1 VTDFLR
7 RAGRAEL
14 AHDDVVLWSVAEGA
28 RGRRWRWMHQ
38 LDQGFQGNS
47 GTLELLPDG
56 RLGRLEIAAF
66 GGLLTFHP
74 EADGL
79 SAHGNIVTPEGVKPI
94 ETSWRPEWRV
104 GILGDPFGSAIAG
117 WAGFGFVVSWQGQLP
132 EGMMWREPGRHDDVT
147 ALECDDR
154 GVPLLERGEEW
165 PLEE

>member
-1 VTDFLR
+1 VTDWLR
-7 RAGRAEL
+7 RAGRGEL
-14 AHDDVVLWSVAEGA
+14 AGDDVVLWSVAEGA

-38 LDQGFQGNS
+38 LDQGFQGSS

-56 RLGRLEIAAF
+56 RLGRLELAAF

-79 SAHGNIVTPEGVKPI
+79 SAHGNIVTPDGVKPI

-104 GILGDPFGSAIAG
+104 GIVGDPFGSAAAG
-117 WAGFGFVVSWQGQLP
+117 WAGSGLVVAFQDWIV
-132 EGMMWREPGRHDDVT
+132 WREPGVHDDVV
-147 ALECDDR
+147 ALARDDR
-154 GVPLLERGEEW
+154 GIPLLERGEEW